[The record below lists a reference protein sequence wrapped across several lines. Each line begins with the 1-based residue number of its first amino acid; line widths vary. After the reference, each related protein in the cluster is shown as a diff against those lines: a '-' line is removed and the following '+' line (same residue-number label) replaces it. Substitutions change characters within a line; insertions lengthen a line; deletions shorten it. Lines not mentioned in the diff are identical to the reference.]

1 VSEPD
6 VAEMWQAHCD
16 RSFPPLLRGA
26 EVGDI
31 DVVLLDAETA
41 RRTAQTMDGASCG
54 LVASATNPQRREA

>member
-1 VSEPD
+1 VAVSEPD

-16 RSFPPLLRGA
+16 RWFPPLLRGA

-41 RRTAQTMDGASCG
+41 GC
-54 LVASATNPQRREA
+54 VSAYP